1 MPLLVEDVAIPRSKY
16 DQVLVS
22 MQYAGVCHSDLHLW
36 EGGYAGPEGSFMNV
50 EDRGVKFL
58 LTAGHKV
65 AGAMEDVGESIKGF
79 QNGDKVIVY
88 PWVGEGLCPAC
99 KAGEE
104 PFVIRLVRLASTKM
118 GEIIR
123 RAVLN
128 PKHG

>member
-1 MPLLVEDVAIPRSKY
+1 MEDVAIPRSKY
-16 DQVLVS
+16 DQVLISV
-22 MQYAGVCHSDLHLW
+22 QYAGVCHSDLHLW
-36 EGGYAGPEGSFMNV
+36 EGGYAGPEGSFMKV

-58 LTAGHKV
+58 LAAGHKV
-65 AGAMEDVGESIKGF
+65 AGAMEDVGESVKGF

-88 PWVGEGLCPAC
+88 PWIGEGPCPAC

-104 PFVIRLVRLASTKM
+104 PFANRLLRLASTKM